1 MFPPGWLDQSF
12 GSSWIINENNGST
25 SLSVVNSSLYLCA
38 NYRLQPFVSGI
49 SAMRSVGN
57 MSTTSDPYLVI
68 MHKETSSNSSLA
80 FSIGV
85 EDQNN
90 VWHYSAWDHTR
101 SYWNVTSYDSRALMN
116 GTIKS
121 VSIRFSDEFN
131 QTYAGGNQCA
141 IVSSVGFYPSP
152 FVWYISTSRLVSSPK
167 VSTLSNEIIV
177 SDEGNLSNGII
188 VTARRS
194 YDLNFNESVG
204 NFLNVTVK
212 TSSVYV
218 AARVTIWTSNTS
230 AYTVLLKTYNDFN
243 WHTEI
248 ISLSAFKIIGPN
260 ITLVELGL
268 LELNNQPSAMVWY
281 ANMSFNSLQVG

>member
-1 MFPPGWLDQSF
+1 
-12 GSSWIINENNGST
+12 
-25 SLSVVNSSLYLCA
+25 
-38 NYRLQPFVSGI
+38 
-49 SAMRSVGN
+49 